1 MDAGTPLDRASRYLH
16 PVAGAWGRFVER
28 LVGSSAWRQLRRW
41 IAARWPM
48 PALVSDVVD
57 VAYMSWW
64 VDIQALPVPP
74 AGYHY
79 PSWEGRTP
87 FTILSYRHGH
97 FGPAL
102 AGPFRRLFPSPLQS
116 NWRCYVRRED
126 DPNEAAPTVLFLR
139 NVMDSLP
146 HVVGARLF
154 SDAMQP
160 QLAHS
165 MQHRCDHVIVSTRI
179 VPGDGGAPALLAELG
194 VGDPWPPGTSWV
206 TSFGSRDAAVRFLA
220 CQDAAVS
227 IAPDGATAF
236 TVIALPVDLSTVVPL
251 TLRSIHCPMLEQV
264 GADPADAL
272 CFLLP
277 RVPFGVVS
285 ERLL

>member
-1 MDAGTPLDRASRYLH
+1 MEAGTPLDQASRYQH
-16 PVAGAWGRFVER
+16 PVAGVWGRLIER
-28 LVGSSAWRQLRRW
+28 LVGSSGWRQWRRW
-41 IAARWPM
+41 ITARWPM

-57 VAYMSWW
+57 VAYISWW
-64 VDIQALPVPP
+64 VDIQALPLPP

-102 AGPFRRLFPSPLQS
+102 AGPFRGLFPSPLQS

-126 DPNEAAPTVLFLR
+126 DPADAAPTVLFLR

-160 QLAHS
+160 QLAHF
-165 MQHRCDHVIVSTRI
+165 MQHRRDDAIVSTRI
-179 VPGDGGAPALLAELG
+179 VPGDGNAPALIAALDVSDRWSPSA
-194 VGDPWPPGTSWV
+194 SWMAG
-206 TSFGSRDAAVRFLA
+206 FGSRDAAVRFLA
-220 CQDAAVS
+220 CQDSAVS
-227 IAPDGATAF
+227 IASDGAAASTA
-236 TVIALPVDLSTVVPL
+236 IALPVDLSTVVPL
-251 TLRSIHCPMLEQV
+251 TLQSLHCPLLEQMR
-264 GADPADAL
+264 ADPADAL